1 MNMRK
6 GLEYVT
12 NLNIIT
18 IIILLLLLLLLLLM
32 VMLLTPLES
41 TAVKVTT

>member
-1 MNMRK
+1 MRK
-6 GLEYVT
+6 GLEYVA

>member
-6 GLEYVT
+6 GLEYVA